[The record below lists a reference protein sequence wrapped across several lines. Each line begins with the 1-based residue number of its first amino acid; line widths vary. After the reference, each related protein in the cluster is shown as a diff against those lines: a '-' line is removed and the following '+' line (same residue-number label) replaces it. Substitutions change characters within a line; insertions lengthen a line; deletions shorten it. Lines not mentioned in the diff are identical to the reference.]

1 MDSHNIPLD
10 LDRRWE
16 WVKYQLRIRGTSIAD
31 LARDAGLNESAFRNA
46 KRRAYPRV
54 ERDIAKALGMLP
66 GQIWPERWN
75 ADGTPLRLRPNRS
88 ESNVSQTGKDTGES
102 AKGNNNTAMRD
113 GQQHRGNDDA

>member
-10 LDRRWE
+10 LDSRWE

-54 ERDIAKALGMLP
+54 ERDIANALGMLP

-75 ADGTPLRLRPNRS
+75 ADGTPLRLRPNRA
-88 ESNVSQTGKDTGES
+88 ESNVSPTGKDTGES
-102 AKGNNNTAMRD
+102 AKGNNNPAERAD
-113 GQQHRGNDDA
+113 PQHRGKDDA

>member
-10 LDRRWE
+10 LDSRWE

-54 ERDIAKALGMLP
+54 ERDIANALSMLP

-75 ADGTPLRLRPNRS
+75 ADGTPLRLRPNRA
-88 ESNVSQTGKDTGES
+88 ESNVSQTGKDTGECS
-102 AKGNNNTAMRD
+102 KGNNNPAERD
-113 GQQHRGNDDA
+113 DQQRRGQGDA

>member
-10 LDRRWE
+10 LDSRWE

-31 LARDAGLNESAFRNA
+31 LAREAGLNESAFRNA

-54 ERDIAKALGMLP
+54 ERDIANALNMLP

-75 ADGTPLRLRPNRS
+75 ADGSPLRLRPNRA
-88 ESNVSQTGKDTGES
+88 ESNSSATAKDTGES
-102 AKGNNNTAMRD
+102 PEGNNNTAHRD
-113 GQQHRGNDDA
+113 GQPDRGRDNA